1 MSIKKTH
8 YIIGP
13 LASLMRF
20 AKLNFFVFPVESAI
34 QAAPVGPLSVI
45 SKESLHQS
53 LHEFQKQA
61 KQSTQEIMAQIE
73 GESNLLRLKNKVI
86 IIT

>member
-1 MSIKKTH
+1 
-8 YIIGP
+8 
-13 LASLMRF
+13 MRF
-20 AKLNFFVFPVESAI
+20 AKSNFFVIVFPVESAN

-45 SKESLHQS
+45 SKESQHQS

-61 KQSTQEIMAQIE
+61 KQSTQEIMVQIE
-73 GESNLLRLKNKVI
+73 GKSNLLRLKNKVN

>member
-1 MSIKKTH
+1 
-8 YIIGP
+8 
-13 LASLMRF
+13 MRF
-20 AKLNFFVFPVESAI
+20 AKSNFFVIVFPVESAN
-34 QAAPVGPLSVI
+34 QASPVGSLSVI
-45 SKESLHQS
+45 SKESQHQS